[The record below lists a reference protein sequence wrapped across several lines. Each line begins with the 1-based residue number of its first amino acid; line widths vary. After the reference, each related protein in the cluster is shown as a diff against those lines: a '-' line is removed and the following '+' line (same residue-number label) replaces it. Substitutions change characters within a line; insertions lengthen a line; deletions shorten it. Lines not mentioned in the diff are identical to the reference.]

1 MKVGIIGS
9 GVVAQTLGAGFL
21 KHGHQVALGTRD
33 PAKLKDWAA
42 KNKGAAVKSMSEAAA
57 FGDVVVLAVAGQAA
71 LEALKLAGAA
81 ALAGKTVIDA
91 CNPIGG
97 GPPVNGVLS
106 YFTPQNELLMERL
119 QKAYPAAHFVKAFN
133 SVGHGQMINPHFAGG
148 RPTMFICGDD
158 AERKENRGADP
169 RSVRLGDGGHGRG
182 RGGARDRALVQAL
195 VHPRRRQGRL
205 VGARVQALALI
216 AVAPDRRRRRRLSA
230 TCSTDCAYKACAAP
244 SSAARSFWASSSSV

>member
-21 KHGHQVALGTRD
+21 KHGHEVALGTRD
-33 PAKLKDWAA
+33 PAKLTDWAA

-57 FGDVVVLAVAGQAA
+57 FGDVVVLAVAGQVA

-106 YFTPQNELLMERL
+106 YFTPQNESLMERL

-158 AERKENRGADP
+158 ADAKKTVAQILDQFGWETEDMGA
-169 RSVRLGDGGHGRG
+169 VE
-182 RGGARDRALVQAL
+182 
-195 VHPRRRQGRL
+195 
-205 VGARVQALALI
+205 
-216 AVAPDRRRRRRLSA
+216 
-230 TCSTDCAYKACAAP
+230 
-244 SSAARSFWASSSSV
+244 AARAIEPLCRLWCIPGVGKGDWSAHAFKLLR